1 MRREPE
7 VLTPSQLNTLARTLL
22 EDSFPAILVEG
33 EISGL
38 SRPASVH
45 LYFYLKDER
54 AQVRCA
60 MFKPK
65 SQWLRFPLRDGLKV
79 LARGRITLY
88 EPRGDFQLVCD
99 SLEDAG
105 EGALRRAF
113 EALKA
118 RLQAEGLF
126 DQARKRPLPALP
138 RRIGVLTSPTGAVIR
153 DILSVLRRRFPLVA
167 VELLPVPVQGEGAAA
182 QIRAML
188 QAADASGRY
197 DVLVLARGG
206 GSLED
211 LWAFN
216 DEALARAIAA
226 CVTPVVAAI
235 GHETDVSLADFAAD
249 LRAPTPSAAAELL
262 VPDMQTLARQL
273 ATLRQRLNALAHHHL
288 QRAAQRNDRAW
299 LRLHAQRPQ
308 LRLASQAQRL
318 SQARQRLDMGVRQRL
333 LGARAELR
341 HLCAVLRGQ
350 QPQLQLARHQQR
362 LLQLRRRLE
371 TGIQQSL
378 KDSRIRLRH
387 AGAALRAQHP
397 GQLLARLRR
406 RLTELQPRPRRQL
419 ERTLQ
424 ILRQRL
430 DMLGMQPQ
438 AWIARRLQHH
448 LLRLEGL
455 ARSLSANKVD
465 ATLAR
470 GYSILLR
477 EHGQV
482 VASVHDVQPGER
494 LRARLRDGELRLRV
508 EPTE

>member
-38 SRPASVH
+38 SRPASGH

-138 RRIGVLTSPTGAVIR
+138 RRIGVLTSPT
-153 DILSVLRRRFPLVA
+153 
-167 VELLPVPVQGEGAAA
+167 VPVQGEGAAA